1 MKLFLRIVK
10 YFSLLFLFNMLIYP
24 QHLKQGLEEYIHE
37 YYKNKNV
44 PSISAGISIKDKIYW
59 DDAVGSAD
67 IENHIPANRKTIYRI
82 ASISKVIT
90 AVAIMQLV
98 EKNKIKLD
106 DDARKYIPN
115 FPKKQWKFTIRQIL
129 QHTAGL
135 RTYKPGEFDSKDYFR
150 STNDAVMYIANDSL
164 VYKPGTKFLYT
175 TLGYNLLAAIIEK
188 VSGLTF
194 PEYIT
199 KYIFLPCKM
208 YSSQVEYQPQ
218 IVYNRARGYER
229 NEFRQLIN
237 APLADLSI
245 KYAGGG
251 FISNTEDLL
260 KFAEGLLNETLIS
273 RAILDT
279 MLVPTKL
286 KNGQLD
292 SGLGFEINRDAY
304 GRFYFGHLGGGTGFV
319 SLLIIYPEYNLASVD
334 LINLND
340 RDLGKPA
347 LDLANIAL
355 NNEYIHP
362 RKSIADR
369 MFEITTSC
377 SIDSAFKVFRKIKS
391 DSSSYYYLGKA
402 EFNYLGY
409 DLIALKRYSDA
420 IKVFNFLA
428 NEDPKDKSGFIGM
441 GNAYNFAGQKQYSL
455 FYYYKALK
463 LDAGNKYVL
472 DMIKK
477 IKNQQ

>member
-1 MKLFLRIVK
+1 MKLFYLIVK

-24 QHLKQGLEEYIHE
+24 QHIKQRLEDYIHE

-59 DDAVGSAD
+59 DNAVGLSD

-106 DDARKYIPN
+106 DDARKFIPY
-115 FPKKQWKFTIRQIL
+115 FPKKKWKFTVRQIL

-150 STNDAVMYIANDSL
+150 STSEAVMYIANDSL

-194 PEYIT
+194 PEYIS
-199 KYIFLPCKM
+199 KYIFLPCRM
-208 YSSQVEYQPQ
+208 FSSQVEYQPQ
-218 IVYNRARGYER
+218 LVYNRARGYER
-229 NEFRQLIN
+229 NEFRELIN

-260 KFAEGLLNETLIS
+260 KFAEGLLDERLIS

-292 SGLGFEINRDAY
+292 SGLGFEINWDAD

-319 SLLIIYPEYNLASVD
+319 SLLVIYPEYNLASVD

-347 LDLANIAL
+347 FDLANIAL
-355 NNEYIHP
+355 NNQFIYP
-362 RKSIADR
+362 RKSLADR
-369 MFEITTSC
+369 MFEITTSFN
-377 SIDSAFKVFRKIKS
+377 IDSAFKVFRKIKS
-391 DSSSYYYLGKA
+391 DSSSFYNLGKG

-409 DLIALKRYSDA
+409 DLIGLKRYSDA

-441 GNAYNFAGQKQYSL
+441 GNAYYFAGQKQYSL
-455 FYYYKALK
+455 YNYYKALK
-463 LDAGNKYVL
+463 LDSGNKYVL

-477 IKNQQ
+477 IKNHR

>member
-1 MKLFLRIVK
+1 MQLFSFTTK
-10 YFSLLFLFNMLIYP
+10 YLTFLFLFNISIFP
-24 QHLKQGLEEYIHE
+24 QHLAQGLENYLHE
-37 YYKNKNV
+37 YYKSKNV
-44 PSISAGISIKDKIYW
+44 PSISAGISIKNKIYW
-59 DDAVGSAD
+59 DDAVGLAD
-67 IENHIPANRKTIYRI
+67 IENHVPANRKTLYRI

-106 DDARKYIPN
+106 DDPRKYIPY
-115 FPKKQWKFTIRQIL
+115 FPKKKWKFTIRQLL
-129 QHTAGL
+129 QHTSGI
-135 RTYKPGEFDSKDYFR
+135 RTYKSGEFNSTSYFH
-150 STNDAVMYIANDSL
+150 STNEAVMYIANDSL

-175 TLGYNLLAAIIEK
+175 TLGYNLLAVIIENIT
-188 VSGLTF
+188 GLTF

-208 YSSQVEYQPQ
+208 FSSQAEYQPQ

-229 NEFRQLIN
+229 NEFRELIN

-260 KFAEGLLNETLIS
+260 KFAEGLLNGRLIS
-273 RAILDT
+273 RAFLDT

-286 KNGQLD
+286 KNVQLD
-292 SGLGFEINRDAY
+292 SGLGFEINWDTD
-304 GRFYFGHLGGGTGFV
+304 GRLYFGHLGGGTGFV
-319 SLLIIYPEYNLASVD
+319 SLLVIYPEYNLASVD

-340 RDLGKPA
+340 RNLGKPA

-355 NNEYIHP
+355 NNKYIHP
-362 RKSIADR
+362 RKSLADR
-369 MFEITTSC
+369 MLEITTSVN
-377 SIDSAFKVFRKIKS
+377 IDSAFKIFRKIKS
-391 DSSSYYYLGKA
+391 DSLAYYNVGKS

-409 DLIALKRYSDA
+409 DLIELKRYSDA

-428 NEDPKDKSGFIGM
+428 SEDPKDKSGFIGM
-441 GNAYNFAGQKQYSL
+441 GNAYYFSGQKNNSL
-455 FYYYKALK
+455 YYYYKALK
-463 LDAGNKYVL
+463 LDKSNKYIH
-472 DMIKK
+472 DMIDK
-477 IKNQQ
+477 IKNH